1 MGHIFWAIL
10 SCKSLNCFFPCCGRL
25 EPQCIAMPLSNASL
39 HCRRITSN
47 FFLDRKK
54 KELRKKKNIWLYWI
68 TKPTSCCGGNSF
80 FTRVPPPWLSVF
92 SWSQWLLEPQSP
104 PFWRAKSSPGSTTTH
119 SRALKG
125 KAQASKAVQV
135 HWWKPMSAMYA
146 HRPPSRAG
154 LMISVADS
162 LPVLQA

>member
-54 KELRKKKNIWLYWI
+54 KELRKKKTFDCIE
-68 TKPTSCCGGNSF
+68 
-80 FTRVPPPWLSVF
+80 
-92 SWSQWLLEPQSP
+92 SQNQHHAAVEIP
-104 PFWRAKSSPGSTTTH
+104 SSPACLPPGSLSSVGASGYWNH
-119 SRALKG
+119 KALRFG
-125 KAQASKAVQV
+125 G
-135 HWWKPMSAMYA
+135 
-146 HRPPSRAG
+146 PSLR
-154 LMISVADS
+154 LS
-162 LPVLQA
+162 LPPLIPEPLRGKPRLAKPCKYTDESPCQQCMHTDLPPVLD